1 MKFSEQWLRG
11 WVNPQVSRDEL
22 VARLSMAGLEVDSV
36 TPAAGQFS
44 GIVVGEILATEQ
56 HPDADKLRVCQV
68 SSGQETF
75 QVVCGAPNARP
86 GIKIPF
92 AMIGAEL
99 PGDFKIKKAKLRGV
113 ESFGMLCSAAELQIS
128 EENDGLLELAADA
141 PVGEDIRT
149 YLSLDDASIEIGLT
163 PNRGDCL
170 SIAGLARDVS
180 ALYDTPV
187 TRPVVPVVAAA
198 HDEVRPV
205 EVSAPA
211 ACPRYLGR
219 VIRNVDLSK
228 PTPLWM
234 VERLRRSDVRSI
246 DAAVDI
252 TNYVMLELGQPMH
265 AFDLAEIN
273 GGIRVRMAE
282 EGEKLVLLDGQEVAL
297 RADTL
302 VIADH
307 TRALAIAGVMGGEHS
322 GVNTEKTRDLFL
334 ESAFFEPISVAGK
347 ARSYGLHTD
356 ASHRYERGVD
366 SQLAREAMER
376 ATQLLLDIVGGEA
389 GPVVEAVSE
398 QHLPQVAPV
407 TLRAERI
414 TQMLGME
421 MDPAQVE
428 QLLNALELTTTKSG
442 EGQWTVSVP
451 SHRFDISLEVDLI
464 EELAR
469 LYGYNNLPVRYPQ
482 ARLAP
487 QGKPETRGDLPTLRR
502 LLVARGYQEAITYSF
517 IDPKLFE
524 LFSPGVEPL
533 LLANPISSDMAAMR
547 ASLWPGLVKA
557 LQHNLNR
564 QQDRVRLFESGLR
577 FVGQLGDLQQQP
589 MIAGVITGSRL
600 PEGWANGRDG
610 VDFFDVKADVEALLG
625 YSGALSDFTFSAGK
639 HPALHPGQTA
649 AIERDGKLVGY
660 LGAIHPELA
669 KALGLDR
676 PVFLF
681 ELVLGDVVEGRLPKF
696 SELSKFPETRRDL
709 ALIAGRD
716 VASSA
721 VLELIRDNAGEWL
734 TDLRLFDVYQG
745 KGIDPDRKSLAVGLT
760 WQHPSRTLN
769 DDEVNTTLQNI
780 LTSLEQRL
788 NTTLRK

>member
-68 SSGQETF
+68 SNGQETF

-141 PVGEDIRT
+141 PVGEDIRQ

-187 TRPVVPVVAAA
+187 TRPVVPAVAPA

-297 RADTL
+297 RGDTL

-322 GVNTEKTRDLFL
+322 GVNTDKTRDLFL

-376 ATQLLLDIVGGEA
+376 ATQLILDIVGGEA
-389 GPVVEAVSE
+389 GPIVEAVSE
-398 QHLPQVAPV
+398 QHLPNVAPV

-428 QLLNALELTTTKSG
+428 QLLNNLGLATKADG
-442 EGQWTVSVP
+442 AGQWTVNVP

-487 QGKPETRGDLPTLRR
+487 QARPETRGELPNLRR

-533 LLANPISSDMAAMR
+533 LLANPISNDMAAMR

-577 FVGQLGDLQQQP
+577 FVGQLGNLQQQP
-589 MIAGVITGSRL
+589 MIAGVVTGSRL
-600 PEGWANGRDG
+600 PEGWANGRDTI
-610 VDFFDVKADVEALLG
+610 DFFDVKADVEALLG
-625 YSGALSDFTFSAGK
+625 CSGALSDFTFAAGK

-649 AIERDGKLVGY
+649 VIQRDGKDVGY

-669 KALGLDR
+669 KALDLDR
-676 PVFLF
+676 PVFVF

-716 VASSA
+716 VASQD
-721 VLELIRDNAGEWL
+721 VLEVIRDNAGEWL

>member
-11 WVNPQVSRDEL
+11 WVSPQVSRDEL

-36 TPAAGQFS
+36 TPAAGEFS
-44 GIVVGEILATEQ
+44 GVVVGEVLSTEQ

-68 SSGQETF
+68 SNGAETF
-75 QVVCGAPNARP
+75 QVVCGAPNVRP
-86 GIKIPF
+86 GLKIPF

-113 ESFGMLCSAAELQIS
+113 ESNGMLCSQAELQIG
-128 EENDGLLELAADA
+128 EGNDGLMELPADA
-141 PVGEDIRT
+141 PVGQDIRE
-149 YLSLDDASIEIGLT
+149 YLSLDDASIEVDLT

-170 SIAGLARDVS
+170 SLAGLAREVG
-180 ALYDTPV
+180 ALYAAPV
-187 TRPVVPVVAAA
+187 ARPAVATVAAV
-198 HDEVRPV
+198 HDEVRSV
-205 EVSAPA
+205 EVRAPA

-234 VERLRRSDVRSI
+234 VERLRRADVRSI

-252 TNYVMLELGQPMH
+252 TNYVMLELGQPLH

-282 EGEKLVLLDGQEVAL
+282 EGEKLVLLDGQEVTL
-297 RADTL
+297 RSDTL

-307 TRALAIAGVMGGEHS
+307 SRALAIAGVMGGEHS
-322 GVNTEKTRDLFL
+322 GVSATTRDVFL
-334 ESAFFEPISVAGK
+334 ESAFFDQIAVAGK

-366 SQLAREAMER
+366 WQLAREAMER
-376 ATQLLLDIVGGEA
+376 ATGLLLEITGGEV
-389 GPVVEAVSE
+389 GPIIETVSE
-398 QHLPQVAPV
+398 QHLPKIAPV
-407 TLRAERI
+407 TLRAQRI

-421 MDPAQVE
+421 MDPAEVE
-428 QLLNALELTTTKSG
+428 RLLSALGLNISADG
-442 EGQWTVSVP
+442 AGQWRVEVP

-469 LYGYNNLPVRYPQ
+469 LYGYNRLPVRYPQ

-487 QGKPETRGDLPTLRR
+487 QAKAEARSDLPELRR

-517 IDPKLFE
+517 IDPRQFE
-524 LFSPGVEPL
+524 LFNPGVEPL
-533 LLANPISSDMAAMR
+533 LLANPISNDMAAMR
-547 ASLWPGLVKA
+547 SSLWPGLVKS

-577 FVGQLGDLQQQP
+577 FVGQLEGLKQEP
-589 MIAGVITGSRL
+589 MLAGVVCGSRL
-600 PEGWANGRDG
+600 PEGWAQGRDV
-610 VDFFDVKADVEALLG
+610 VDFFDVKADVEAVLG
-625 YSGALSDFTFSAGK
+625 FAGALDAFTFVPGK

-649 AIERDGKLVGY
+649 RIERDGREVGY
-660 LGAIHPELA
+660 VGAIHPELS
-669 KALGLDR
+669 KTLGLDR
-676 PVFLF
+676 PVFVF
-681 ELVLGDVVEGRLPKF
+681 ELVLGEVALGKMPKF
-696 SELSKFPETRRDL
+696 QELSRFPEVRRDL
-709 ALIAGRD
+709 ALLADRD

-721 VLELIRDNAGEWL
+721 VLDVIRENAGEWL

-745 KGIDPDRKSLAVGLT
+745 KGIDPHRKSLAVGLT

-769 DDEVNTTLQNI
+769 DDEVNTATQNI
-780 LTSLEQRL
+780 LTSLENRL
-788 NTTLRK
+788 NATLRK

>member
-11 WVNPQVSRDEL
+11 WVSPQVSRDEL

-36 TPAAGQFS
+36 TPAAGDFS
-44 GIVVGEILATEQ
+44 GVVVGEVLSTEQ

-68 SSGQETF
+68 SNGAETF
-75 QVVCGAPNARP
+75 QVVCGAPNVRP
-86 GIKIPF
+86 GLKIPF

-113 ESFGMLCSAAELQIS
+113 ESNGMLCSQAELQIG
-128 EENDGLLELAADA
+128 EGNDGLMELPADA
-141 PVGEDIRT
+141 PVGEDIRA
-149 YLSLDDASIEIGLT
+149 YLNLDDASIEVDLT

-170 SIAGLARDVS
+170 SLAGLAREVG
-180 ALYDTPV
+180 ALYAAKV
-187 TRPVVPVVAAA
+187 QRPEVKAVAAA
-198 HDEVRPV
+198 HEEVRPV
-205 EVSAPA
+205 EVLAPA

-234 VERLRRSDVRSI
+234 VERLRRADVRSI

-252 TNYVMLELGQPMH
+252 TNYVMLELGQPLH

-282 EGEKLVLLDGQEVAL
+282 EGEKLVLLDGQEVTL
-297 RADTL
+297 RSDTL

-322 GVNTEKTRDLFL
+322 GVTANTRDVFL
-334 ESAFFEPISVAGK
+334 ESAFFDQIAVAGK

-366 SQLAREAMER
+366 WQLAREAMER
-376 ATQLLLDIVGGEA
+376 ATGLLLEITGGDA
-389 GPVVEAVSE
+389 GPIIETVSE
-398 QHLPQVAPV
+398 QHLPSVAPV

-414 TQMLGME
+414 TQMLGMA
-421 MDPAQVE
+421 MDGSEVE
-428 QLLNALELTTTKSG
+428 RLLTGLGLAVTADG
-442 EGQWTVSVP
+442 AGQWRVEVP

-469 LYGYNNLPVRYPQ
+469 LYGYNRLPVRYPQ

-487 QGKPETRGDLPTLRR
+487 QAKAEAQGDLPALRR

-524 LFSPGVEPL
+524 LFNPGVEPL
-533 LLANPISSDMAAMR
+533 LLANPISADMAAMR
-547 ASLWPGLVKA
+547 SSLWPGLVKA

-577 FVGQLGDLQQQP
+577 FVGQLEGLKQQP
-589 MIAGVITGSRL
+589 MLAGVVCGSRL
-600 PEGWANGRDG
+600 PEGWAQGRDV
-610 VDFFDVKADVEALLG
+610 VDFFDVKADVEAVLG
-625 YSGALSDFTFSAGK
+625 IAGALDTFTFVPGK

-649 AIERDGKLVGY
+649 RIERDGREIGY

-669 KALGLDR
+669 KTLGLDR
-676 PVFLF
+676 PVYVF
-681 ELVLGDVVEGRLPKF
+681 ELVLSEVAQGRLPKF
-696 SELSKFPETRRDL
+696 HELSRFPEVRRDL
-709 ALIAGRD
+709 ALLADRD
-716 VASSA
+716 VAASA
-721 VLELIRDNAGEWL
+721 VLDVIRENAGEWL

-745 KGIDPDRKSLAVGLT
+745 KGIDPHRKSLAVGLT

-769 DDEVNTTLQNI
+769 DDEVNSTTQNI

-788 NTTLRK
+788 NATLRK

>member
-1 MKFSEQWLRG
+1 MKFSEKWLRG

-44 GIVVGEILATEQ
+44 GIVVGEVLSTEQ

-68 SSGQETF
+68 SNGSETF
-75 QVVCGAPNARP
+75 QVVCGAPNVRP
-86 GIKIPF
+86 GLKIPF

-113 ESFGMLCSAAELQIS
+113 ESNGMLCSAAELQIS

-141 PVGEDIRT
+141 PVGQDIRV
-149 YLSLDDASIEIGLT
+149 YLDLDDASIEVDLT

-170 SIAGLARDVS
+170 SLAGLAREVG
-180 ALYDTPV
+180 ALYGAPV
-187 TRPVVPVVAAA
+187 TRPTVPAIAPGI
-198 HDEVRPV
+198 DDVRPV
-205 EVSAPA
+205 DVLAPA

-219 VIRNVDLSK
+219 VIRNVDLSR

-252 TNYVMLELGQPMH
+252 TNYVMIELGQPLH

-307 TRALAIAGVMGGEHS
+307 DRALAIAGVMGGEHS
-322 GVNTEKTRDLFL
+322 GVAATTKDIFL

-376 ATQLLLDIVGGEA
+376 ATGLLLDIVGGEA
-389 GPVVEAVSE
+389 GPIIETVSPE
-398 QHLPQVAPV
+398 HLPNIAPV

-421 MDPAQVE
+421 MDSAEVE
-428 QLLNALELTTTKSG
+428 QLLNGLGLKTSG
-442 EGQWTVSVP
+442 EAGQWQVEVP

-469 LYGYNNLPVRYPQ
+469 LYGYNRLPVRYPQ

-487 QGKPETRGDLPTLRR
+487 QARSEVRGELPALRR

-517 IDPKLFE
+517 IDPKQFE
-524 LFSPGVEPL
+524 LFNPGVEPL

-547 ASLWPGLVKA
+547 VSLWPGLVKA

-564 QQDRVRLFESGLR
+564 QQDRVRLFERGQR
-577 FVGQLGDLQQQP
+577 FVGQLGDLKQQP
-589 MIAGVITGSRL
+589 MLAGVVCGSRL
-600 PEGWANGRDG
+600 PEGWANGRDTI
-610 VDFFDVKADVEALLG
+610 DFFDVKADVEAVLG
-625 YSGALSDFTFSAGK
+625 FSGSLDDFTFVPGK

-649 AIERDGKLVGY
+649 RIERDGVEVGY
-660 LGAIHPELA
+660 LGALHPELV
-669 KALGLDR
+669 KTLGLDR
-676 PVFLF
+676 TVYVF
-681 ELVLGDVVEGRLPKF
+681 ELVLADVVEGRLPKF
-696 SELSKFPETRRDL
+696 HELSRFPEVRRDL

-716 VASSA
+716 VAASA
-721 VLELIRDNAGEWL
+721 VLDVIRENAGEWL

-769 DDEVNTTLQNI
+769 DDEVNATTQNI

>member
-44 GIVVGEILATEQ
+44 GIVVGEVLATEQ

-68 SSGQETF
+68 SNGSETF
-75 QVVCGAPNARP
+75 QVVCGAPNVRP
-86 GIKIPF
+86 GLKIPF

-141 PVGEDIRT
+141 PVGEDIRA
-149 YLSLDDASIEIGLT
+149 YLNLDDASIEVDLT
-163 PNRGDCL
+163 PNRGDCQSL
-170 SIAGLARDVS
+170 AGLAREVG
-180 ALYDTPV
+180 ALYGAPV
-187 TRPVVPVVAAA
+187 SRIEVPAVAVA

-205 EVSAPA
+205 EVLAPH

-219 VIRNVDLSK
+219 VIRNVDLSR

-252 TNYVMLELGQPMH
+252 TNYVMLELGQPLH

-282 EGEKLVLLDGQEVAL
+282 AGEKLVLLDGQEVSL
-297 RADTL
+297 RPDTL

-307 TRALAIAGVMGGEHS
+307 ARALAIAGVMGGEHS
-322 GVNTEKTRDLFL
+322 GVSAGTRDLFL
-334 ESAFFEPISVAGK
+334 ESAFFDPIAIAGK

-356 ASHRYERGVD
+356 ASHRFERGVD
-366 SQLAREAMER
+366 SHLAREAMER
-376 ATQLLLDIVGGEA
+376 ATALVLEIVGGEP
-389 GPVVEAVSE
+389 GPIIESVSQ
-398 QHLPQVAPV
+398 QHLPSVAPI

-414 TQMLGME
+414 DQMLGMQ
-421 MDPAQVE
+421 MPADQVE
-428 QLLNALELTTTKSG
+428 QLLNALGLTTRASG
-442 EGQWTVSVP
+442 AGQWTVEVP

-469 LYGYNNLPVRYPQ
+469 LYGYNRLPVRYPQ

-487 QGKPETRGDLPTLRR
+487 QARGEARSELPTLRR

-517 IDPKLFE
+517 IDPKLFG
-524 LFSPGVEPL
+524 LFTPGVEPL

-557 LQHNLNR
+557 VQHNLNR

-577 FVGQLGDLQQQP
+577 FVGQLGELKQQP
-589 MIAGVITGSRL
+589 MLAGVVTGSRL
-600 PEGWANGRDG
+600 PEGWANGHDA
-610 VDFFDVKADVEALLG
+610 VDFFDVKADVEAVLG
-625 YSGALSDFTFSAGK
+625 HAGALDAFTFVPGK

-649 AIERDGKLVGY
+649 RIERDGQEVGY
-660 LGAIHPELA
+660 LGALHPELA
-669 KALGLDR
+669 KTLGLER
-676 PVFLF
+676 PVFAF
-681 ELVLGDVVEGRLPKF
+681 ELILGEVAEGRLPTF
-696 SELSKFPETRRDL
+696 SELSRFPETRRDL

-716 VASSA
+716 VSASA
-721 VLELIRDNAGEWL
+721 VLDTIRAHAGEWL

-769 DDEVNTTLQNI
+769 DDEVNATLQTI
-780 LTSLEQRL
+780 LTSLEQGL

>member
-11 WVNPQVSRDEL
+11 WVSPQVSRDEL

-36 TPAAGQFS
+36 TPAAGVFS
-44 GIVVGEILATEQ
+44 GVIVGEVLSTEQ

-68 SSGQETF
+68 SNGSETF
-75 QVVCGAPNARP
+75 QVVCGAPNVRP
-86 GIKIPF
+86 GLKIPF

-113 ESFGMLCSAAELQIS
+113 ESNGMLCSQSELQVG
-128 EENDGLLELAADA
+128 EGNDGLMELPADA
-141 PVGEDIRT
+141 PVGEDFRV
-149 YLSLDDASIEIGLT
+149 YLELDDASIEVDLT

-170 SIAGLARDVS
+170 SLAGLAREVG
-180 ALYDTPV
+180 ALYAIPVAVPAVAAVPV
-187 TRPVVPVVAAA
+187 T
-198 HDEVRPV
+198 HNEVRPV
-205 EVSAPA
+205 DVLATS

-219 VIRNVDLSK
+219 VIRNVDLSR

-234 VERLRRSDVRSI
+234 VERLRRSDIRSI
-246 DAAVDI
+246 DAVVDI
-252 TNYVMLELGQPMH
+252 TNYVMIELGQPLH

-282 EGEKLVLLDGQEVAL
+282 EGEKLVLLDGQEVSL

-307 TRALAIAGVMGGEHS
+307 QRALAIAGVMGGEHS
-322 GVNTEKTRDLFL
+322 GVSSTTRDVFL
-334 ESAFFEPISVAGK
+334 ESAFFDQIAVAGK

-366 SQLAREAMER
+366 WQLARKAMER
-376 ATQLLLDIVGGEA
+376 ATGLLLEITGGEA
-389 GPVVEAVSE
+389 GPVIEAVSE
-398 QHLPQVAPV
+398 KDLPSIAPV

-414 TQMLGME
+414 EQMLGLK
-421 MDPAQVE
+421 MDPVE
-428 QLLNALELTTTKSG
+428 IEGLLTGLGLTVSAAAA
-442 EGQWTVSVP
+442 GQWRVEVP

-469 LYGYNNLPVRYPQ
+469 LYGYNRLPVRYPQ

-487 QGKPETRGDLPTLRR
+487 QAKAEARSDLPELRR

-517 IDPKLFE
+517 IDPKQFE
-524 LFSPGVEPL
+524 LFSPGAEPL
-533 LLANPISSDMAAMR
+533 LLANPISNDMAAMR
-547 ASLWPGLVKA
+547 ASLWPGLVKS

-577 FVGQLGDLQQQP
+577 FVGQLDGLKQEP
-589 MIAGVITGSRL
+589 MLAGVVCGSRL
-600 PEGWANGRDG
+600 PEGWAQGRD
-610 VDFFDVKADVEALLG
+610 VIDFFDVKADVEAVLG
-625 YSGALSDFTFSAGK
+625 FAGALDAFKFVSGK

-649 AIERDGKLVGY
+649 RIERDGREVGY
-660 LGAIHPELA
+660 VGAIHPELS
-669 KALGLDR
+669 KTLGLDR
-676 PVFLF
+676 PVFVF
-681 ELVLGDVVEGRLPKF
+681 ELILAEVALGKMPKF
-696 SELSKFPETRRDL
+696 QELSRFPEVRRDL
-709 ALIAGRD
+709 ALLADEG
-716 VASSA
+716 VAATA
-721 VLELIRDNAGEWL
+721 VLDVIRENAGEWL

-745 KGIDPDRKSLAVGLT
+745 KGIDPHRKSLAVGLT

-769 DDEVNTTLQNI
+769 DDEVNAATHKI
-780 LTSLEQRL
+780 LTSLEERL
-788 NTTLRK
+788 NATLRK

>member
-11 WVNPQVSRDEL
+11 WVSPQVSRDEL

-36 TPAAGQFS
+36 TLAAGEFS
-44 GIVVGEILATEQ
+44 GVVVGEVLSTEQ

-68 SSGQETF
+68 SNGAETF
-75 QVVCGAPNARP
+75 QVVCGAPNVRP
-86 GIKIPF
+86 GLKIPF

-113 ESFGMLCSAAELQIS
+113 ESNGMLCSQAELQIG
-128 EENDGLLELAADA
+128 EGNDGLMELPADA
-141 PVGEDIRT
+141 PVGQDIRE
-149 YLSLDDASIEIGLT
+149 YLGLDDASIEVDLT

-170 SIAGLARDVS
+170 SLAGLAREVG
-180 ALYDTPV
+180 ALYAAAV
-187 TRPVVPVVAAA
+187 TRPVVATVPAV
-198 HDEVRPV
+198 HDEVRSV
-205 EVSAPA
+205 EVLAPA

-234 VERLRRSDVRSI
+234 VERLRRADVRSI

-252 TNYVMLELGQPMH
+252 TNYVMLELGQPLH

-282 EGEKLVLLDGQEVAL
+282 EGEKLVLLDGQEVTL
-297 RADTL
+297 RSDTL

-307 TRALAIAGVMGGEHS
+307 SRALAIAGVMGGEHS
-322 GVNTEKTRDLFL
+322 GVSTTTRDVFL
-334 ESAFFEPISVAGK
+334 ESAFFDQIAVAGK

-366 SQLAREAMER
+366 WQLAREAMER
-376 ATQLLLDIVGGEA
+376 ATGLLLEITGGEA
-389 GPVVEAVSE
+389 GPIIETVSE
-398 QHLPQVAPV
+398 QHLPKIAPI
-407 TLRAERI
+407 TLRAQRI

-421 MDPAQVE
+421 MDAVE
-428 QLLNALELTTTKSG
+428 VERLLSALGLGISADG
-442 EGQWTVSVP
+442 AGQWRVEVP

-469 LYGYNNLPVRYPQ
+469 LYGYNRLPVRYPQ

-487 QGKPETRGDLPTLRR
+487 QAKAEARSDLPELRR

-517 IDPKLFE
+517 IDPRQFE
-524 LFSPGVEPL
+524 LFNPGVEPL
-533 LLANPISSDMAAMR
+533 LLANPISNDMAAMR
-547 ASLWPGLVKA
+547 SSLWPGLVKS

-577 FVGQLGDLQQQP
+577 FVGQLDGLKQES
-589 MIAGVITGSRL
+589 MLAGVVCGSRL
-600 PEGWANGRDG
+600 PEGWAQGRDV
-610 VDFFDVKADVEALLG
+610 VDFFDVKADVEAVLG
-625 YSGALSDFTFSAGK
+625 FAGALDAFTFVPGK

-649 AIERDGKLVGY
+649 RIERDGREVGY
-660 LGAIHPELA
+660 VGAIHPELS
-669 KALGLDR
+669 KTLGLDR
-676 PVFLF
+676 PVFVF
-681 ELVLGDVVEGRLPKF
+681 ELVLAEVALGKMPKF
-696 SELSKFPETRRDL
+696 QELSRFPEVRRDL
-709 ALIAGRD
+709 ALLADLD

-721 VLELIRDNAGEWL
+721 VLEVIRENAGEWL

-745 KGIDPDRKSLAVGLT
+745 KGIDPHRKSLAVGLT

-769 DDEVNTTLQNI
+769 DDEVNTTTQNI

-788 NTTLRK
+788 NATLRK

>member
-11 WVNPQVSRDEL
+11 WVSPQVSRDEL

-36 TPAAGQFS
+36 TPAAGDFS
-44 GIVVGEILATEQ
+44 GVVVGEVLSTEQ

-68 SSGQETF
+68 SNGAETF
-75 QVVCGAPNARP
+75 QVVCGAPNVRP
-86 GIKIPF
+86 GLKVPF
-92 AMIGAEL
+92 AMIGAQL
-99 PGDFKIKKAKLRGV
+99 PGDFKIKKAKLRGL
-113 ESFGMLCSAAELQIS
+113 ESNGMLCSQAELQIG
-128 EENDGLLELAADA
+128 EGNDGLMELPADA
-141 PVGEDIRT
+141 PVGEDIRA
-149 YLSLDDASIEIGLT
+149 YLSLDDASIEVDLT

-170 SIAGLARDVS
+170 SLAGIAREVG
-180 ALYDTPV
+180 ALYAAKV
-187 TRPVVPVVAAA
+187 QRPEVKAVPAV

-205 EVSAPA
+205 DVLAPA

-234 VERLRRSDVRSI
+234 VERLRRAEVRSI

-252 TNYVMLELGQPMH
+252 TNYVMLELGQPLH

-297 RADTL
+297 RSDTL

-307 TRALAIAGVMGGEHS
+307 IRALAIAGVMGGEHS
-322 GVNTEKTRDLFL
+322 GVTTKTRDVFL
-334 ESAFFEPISVAGK
+334 ESAFFDQIAVAGK

-366 SQLAREAMER
+366 WQLAREAMER
-376 ATQLLLDIVGGEA
+376 ATALLLEITGGEA
-389 GPVVEAVSE
+389 GPIIETVSE
-398 QHLPQVAPV
+398 QHLPLVAPV

-414 TQMLGME
+414 SQMLGME
-421 MDPAQVE
+421 LEGSEVE
-428 QLLNALELTTTKSG
+428 RLLTALGLTVAADG
-442 EGQWTVSVP
+442 AGQWRVEVP

-469 LYGYNNLPVRYPQ
+469 LYGYNRLPVRYPQ

-487 QGKPETRGDLPTLRR
+487 QAKAEARGDLPALRR

-533 LLANPISSDMAAMR
+533 LLANPISADMAAMR
-547 ASLWPGLVKA
+547 SSLWPGLVKA

-564 QQDRVRLFESGLR
+564 QQDRVRMFESGLR
-577 FVGQLGDLQQQP
+577 FVGQLEGLKQQQ
-589 MIAGVITGSRL
+589 MLAGIVCGTRL
-600 PEGWANGRDG
+600 PEGWAQGRDS
-610 VDFFDVKADVEALLG
+610 VDFFDVKADVEAVLG
-625 YSGALSDFTFSAGK
+625 FAGALDAFTFVPGK

-649 AIERDGKLVGY
+649 RIEREGREVGY

-669 KALGLDR
+669 KQLGLDR
-676 PVFLF
+676 AIFVF
-681 ELVLGDVVEGRLPKF
+681 ELVLSEVAHGRLPKF
-696 SELSKFPETRRDL
+696 HELSRFPEVRRDL
-709 ALIAGRD
+709 ALLADRD
-716 VASSA
+716 VAASA
-721 VLELIRDNAGEWL
+721 VLEVIRENAGEWL

-745 KGIDPDRKSLAVGLT
+745 KGIDPHRKSLAVGLT

-769 DDEVNTTLQNI
+769 DDEVNSATQNI

-788 NTTLRK
+788 NATLRK

>member
-68 SSGQETF
+68 SNGQETF

-128 EENDGLLELAADA
+128 EENDGLLELASDA
-141 PVGEDIRT
+141 PVGEDIRQ

-180 ALYDTPV
+180 ALYDVPV
-187 TRPVVPVVAAA
+187 TRPLVPAVAAA

-205 EVSAPA
+205 EVQAPA

-322 GVNTEKTRDLFL
+322 GVDTAKTRDLFL

-376 ATQLLLDIVGGEA
+376 ATALLLEVVGGEA
-389 GPVVEAVSE
+389 GPIVEAVSE
-398 QHLPQVAPV
+398 QHLPSIAPV
-407 TLRAERI
+407 TLRAERVA
-414 TQMLGME
+414 QMLGME

-428 QLLNALELTTTKSG
+428 QLLNNLGLATQADG
-442 EGQWTVSVP
+442 AGQWTVNVP

-487 QGKPETRGDLPTLRR
+487 QARPETRGELPNLRR

-557 LQHNLNR
+557 VQHNLNR

-577 FVGQLGDLQQQP
+577 FVGQLGNLAQEP
-589 MIAGVITGSRL
+589 MIAGVVTGSRL
-600 PEGWANGRDG
+600 PEGWANGRDTI
-610 VDFFDVKADVEALLG
+610 DFFDVKADVEALLG
-625 YSGALSDFTFSAGK
+625 HSGALDDFTFVAGK

-649 AIERDGKLVGY
+649 EIQREGKVVGY
-660 LGAIHPELA
+660 LGALHPELA
-669 KALGLDR
+669 KALDLDR
-676 PVFLF
+676 QVFVF
-681 ELVLGDVVEGRLPKF
+681 ELVLADVVEGRLPKF

-716 VASSA
+716 VASQD
-721 VLELIRDNAGEWL
+721 VLDVIRDNAGEWL

-769 DDEVNTTLQNI
+769 DDEVNTTLHTI

>member
-1 MKFSEQWLRG
+1 MKFSEKWLRG

-44 GIVVGEILATEQ
+44 GIVVGEVLSTEQ

-68 SSGQETF
+68 SNGSETF
-75 QVVCGAPNARP
+75 QVVCGAPNVRP
-86 GIKIPF
+86 GLKIPF

-113 ESFGMLCSAAELQIS
+113 ESNGMLCSASELQVS
-128 EENDGLLELAADA
+128 DDNDGLLELAADA
-141 PVGEDIRT
+141 PVGQDIRE
-149 YLSLDDASIEIGLT
+149 YLDLDDASIEVDLT

-170 SIAGLARDVS
+170 SLAGLAREVG
-180 ALYDTPV
+180 ALYAAPV
-187 TRPVVPVVAAA
+187 TRPVVPAVAPA

-205 EVSAPA
+205 EVLAPA

-219 VIRNVDLSK
+219 VIRNVDLSR

-234 VERLRRSDVRSI
+234 VERLRRADVRSI

-252 TNYVMLELGQPMH
+252 TNYVMLELGQPLH

-282 EGEKLVLLDGQEVAL
+282 EGEKLVLLDGQEVTL

-307 TRALAIAGVMGGEHS
+307 SRALAIAGVMGGEHS
-322 GVNTEKTRDLFL
+322 GVSASTKDIFL

-376 ATQLLLDIVGGEA
+376 ATGLILEIVGGEA
-389 GPVVEAVSE
+389 GPVIETLSE
-398 QHLPQVAPV
+398 QHLPQVAPI

-414 TQMLGME
+414 SQMLGME
-421 MDPAQVE
+421 MASAEVE
-428 QLLNALELTTTKSG
+428 QLLNALGLKTSGG
-442 EGQWTVSVP
+442 EGQWQVEVP

-464 EELAR
+464 EELGR
-469 LYGYNNLPVRYPQ
+469 LYGYNRLPVRYPQ

-487 QGKPETRGDLPTLRR
+487 QARAEARGELPALRR

-524 LFSPGVEPL
+524 LFTPGVEPL

-564 QQDRVRLFESGLR
+564 QQDRVRMFESGLR
-577 FVGQLGDLQQQP
+577 FVGQLEGLQQQP
-589 MIAGVITGSRL
+589 MLAGVVCGSRL

-610 VDFFDVKADVEALLG
+610 IDFFDVKADVEALLNT
-625 YSGALSDFTFSAGK
+625 SGALGEFTFAAGK

-649 AIERDGKLVGY
+649 RIERDGREVGY
-660 LGAIHPELA
+660 LGALHPELA
-669 KALGLDR
+669 KTLGLDR
-676 PVFLF
+676 SVFLF
-681 ELVLGDVVEGRLPKF
+681 ELVLGEVVEGRLPKF
-696 SELSKFPETRRDL
+696 HELSKFPEVRRDL
-709 ALIAGRD
+709 ALVAGRD

-721 VLELIRDNAGEWL
+721 VLEVIRDNAGEWL

-769 DDEVNTTLQNI
+769 DDEVNATTQNI

>member
-44 GIVVGEILATEQ
+44 GIVVGEILTTEQ

-68 SSGQETF
+68 SNGQETF

-141 PVGEDIRT
+141 PVGEDIRA
-149 YLSLDDASIEIGLT
+149 YLNLDDASIEIGLT

-187 TRPVVPVVAAA
+187 TRPVVPAVPAA

-376 ATQLLLDIVGGEA
+376 ATALVLEIVGGEA
-389 GPVVEAVSE
+389 GPIVEAVSE
-398 QHLPQVAPV
+398 QHLPKVAPV

-414 TQMLGME
+414 NQMLGMD
-421 MDPAQVE
+421 MDAAQVE
-428 QLLNALELTTTKSG
+428 QLLNALELKTSASG
-442 EGQWTVSVP
+442 AGQWTVEVP

-487 QGKPETRGDLPTLRR
+487 QARPESRGELPTLRR

-524 LFSPGVEPL
+524 LFTPGVEPL

-577 FVGQLGDLQQQP
+577 FVGQLGDLKQQP
-589 MIAGVITGSRL
+589 MIAGVATGSRL
-600 PEGWANGRDG
+600 PEGWANGRDSI
-610 VDFFDVKADVEALLG
+610 DFFDVKADVEALLG
-625 YSGALSDFTFSAGK
+625 YSGALGDFTFVAGK

-649 AIERDGKLVGY
+649 RIERDGKEVGY

-669 KALGLDR
+669 KTLGLER
-676 PVFLF
+676 PVFVF

-696 SELSKFPETRRDL
+696 SELSKFPEVRRDL

-716 VASSA
+716 VASSS
-721 VLELIRDNAGEWL
+721 VLEVIRDNAGEWL

>member
-11 WVNPQVSRDEL
+11 WVNPQVSRDDL

-68 SSGQETF
+68 SNGQETF

-86 GIKIPF
+86 GIKVPF

-99 PGDFKIKKAKLRGV
+99 SGDFKIKKAKLRGV
-113 ESFGMLCSAAELQIS
+113 ESFGMLCSAAELEIS

-141 PVGEDIRT
+141 PVGENIRT

-187 TRPVVPVVAAA
+187 TRPVVPAVAAA

-389 GPVVEAVSE
+389 GPIVEAVSE

-428 QLLNALELTTTKSG
+428 QLLNALELTTTSNGAG
-442 EGQWTVSVP
+442 EWTVTVP

-649 AIERDGKLVGY
+649 AIERDGKRVGY

-669 KALGLDR
+669 KALDLDR

-709 ALIAGRD
+709 ALIADRD

>member
-11 WVNPQVSRDEL
+11 WVSPQVSRDEL

-36 TPAAGQFS
+36 TPAAGDFS
-44 GIVVGEILATEQ
+44 GVVVGEVLSTEQ

-68 SSGQETF
+68 SNGAETF
-75 QVVCGAPNARP
+75 QVVCGAPNVRP
-86 GIKIPF
+86 GLKVPF

-113 ESFGMLCSAAELQIS
+113 ESNGMLCSQAELQIG
-128 EENDGLLELAADA
+128 EGNDGLMELPVDA
-141 PVGEDIRT
+141 PVGDDIRA
-149 YLSLDDASIEIGLT
+149 YLNLDDASIEVDLT

-170 SIAGLARDVS
+170 SLAGLAREVG
-180 ALYDTPV
+180 ALYAAKV
-187 TRPVVPVVAAA
+187 QRPEVKAVVAT
-198 HDEVRPV
+198 HEEVRPV
-205 EVSAPA
+205 EVLAPA

-234 VERLRRSDVRSI
+234 VERLRRADVRSI

-252 TNYVMLELGQPMH
+252 TNYVMLELGQPLH

-282 EGEKLVLLDGQEVAL
+282 EGEKLVLLDGQEVTL
-297 RADTL
+297 RSDTL

-307 TRALAIAGVMGGEHS
+307 ARALAIAGVMGGEHS
-322 GVNTEKTRDLFL
+322 GVTANTRDVFL
-334 ESAFFEPISVAGK
+334 ESAFFDQIAVAGK

-366 SQLAREAMER
+366 WQLAREAMER
-376 ATQLLLDIVGGEA
+376 ATGLLLEITGGDA
-389 GPVVEAVSE
+389 GPIIETVSE
-398 QHLPQVAPV
+398 QHLPSVAPV

-414 TQMLGME
+414 TQMLGMAME
-421 MDPAQVE
+421 GSEVE
-428 QLLNALELTTTKSG
+428 RLLSG
-442 EGQWTVSVP
+442 LGLAVTADGAGQWRVEVP

-469 LYGYNNLPVRYPQ
+469 LYGYNRLPVRYPQ

-487 QGKPETRGDLPTLRR
+487 QAKAEAQGDLPALRR

-524 LFSPGVEPL
+524 LFNPGVEPL
-533 LLANPISSDMAAMR
+533 LLANPISADMAAMR
-547 ASLWPGLVKA
+547 SSLWPGLVKA

-577 FVGQLGDLQQQP
+577 FVGQLEGLKQQP
-589 MIAGVITGSRL
+589 MLAGVVCGSRL
-600 PEGWANGRDG
+600 PEGWAQGRDV
-610 VDFFDVKADVEALLG
+610 VDFFDVKADVEAVLG
-625 YSGALSDFTFSAGK
+625 IAGALDAFTFVPGK

-649 AIERDGKLVGY
+649 RIERDDREIGY

-669 KALGLDR
+669 KTLGLDR
-676 PVFLF
+676 QVYVF
-681 ELVLGDVVEGRLPKF
+681 ELVLSEVAQGRLPKF
-696 SELSKFPETRRDL
+696 HELSRFPEVRRDL
-709 ALIAGRD
+709 ALLADRD
-716 VASSA
+716 VAASA
-721 VLELIRDNAGEWL
+721 VLDVIRENAGEWL

-745 KGIDPDRKSLAVGLT
+745 KGIDPHRKSLAVGLT

-769 DDEVNTTLQNI
+769 DDEVNSTTQNI

-788 NTTLRK
+788 NATLRK

>member
-68 SSGQETF
+68 SNGQETF

-141 PVGEDIRT
+141 PVGEDIRQ

-187 TRPVVPVVAAA
+187 TRPVVPAVPAA

-366 SQLAREAMER
+366 SQLAREAIER

-428 QLLNALELTTTKSG
+428 QLLNALELTTTKNG
-442 EGQWTVSVP
+442 EGQWTVNVP

-577 FVGQLGDLQQQP
+577 FVGQLGDLKQQP
-589 MIAGVITGSRL
+589 MIAGVVTGSRL

-669 KALGLDR
+669 KALDLDR

-716 VASSA
+716 VASSS
-721 VLELIRDNAGEWL
+721 VLEVIRDNAGEWL

-769 DDEVNTTLQNI
+769 DDEVNAALQNI

>member
-11 WVNPQVSRDEL
+11 WVSPQVSRDEL

-36 TPAAGQFS
+36 TLAAGVFT
-44 GIVVGEILATEQ
+44 GVVVGEVLSTEQ

-68 SSGQETF
+68 SNGSETL
-75 QVVCGAPNARP
+75 QVVCGAPNVRP
-86 GIKIPF
+86 GLKIPF

-113 ESFGMLCSAAELQIS
+113 ESNGMLCSAAELQLG
-128 EENDGLLELAADA
+128 EGNDGLMELAADA
-141 PVGEDIRT
+141 PVGQDIRV
-149 YLSLDDASIEIGLT
+149 YLELDDASIEVDLT

-170 SIAGLARDVS
+170 SVAGLAREVG
-180 ALYDTPV
+180 ALYAAEV
-187 TRPVVPVVAAA
+187 ARPHVAPVAAV

-205 EVSAPA
+205 ELLAPA

-219 VIRNVDLSK
+219 VIRNVDLSR

-252 TNYVMLELGQPMH
+252 TNYVMLELGQPLH

-282 EGEKLVLLDGQEVAL
+282 EGEKLVLLDGQEVSL

-307 TRALAIAGVMGGEHS
+307 QRALAIAGVMGGEHS
-322 GVNTEKTRDLFL
+322 GVTTKTRDIFL
-334 ESAFFEPISVAGK
+334 ESAFFDTISVAGK

-366 SQLAREAMER
+366 WQLAREAMER
-376 ATQLLLDIVGGEA
+376 ATGLLLEITGGEA
-389 GPVVEAVSE
+389 GPVIEVVSE
-398 QHLPQVAPV
+398 QHLPSIASV
-407 TLRAERI
+407 TLRASRVE
-414 TQMLGME
+414 QMLGLVIE
-421 MDPAQVE
+421 NAE
-428 QLLNALELTTTKSG
+428 IERLLTALGLKLSSEAA
-442 EGQWTVSVP
+442 GQWRVEVP

-469 LYGYNNLPVRYPQ
+469 LYGYNHLPVRYPQ

-487 QGKPETRGDLPTLRR
+487 QAKAEARGDLPELRR

-524 LFSPGVEPL
+524 LFNPGVQPL
-533 LLANPISSDMAAMR
+533 LLANPISNDMAAMR
-547 ASLWPGLVKA
+547 SSLWPGLVKA

-564 QQDRVRLFESGLR
+564 QQDRVRMFESGLR
-577 FVGQLGDLQQQP
+577 FVGQLEGLKQEP
-589 MIAGVITGSRL
+589 MLAGVVCGSRL
-600 PEGWANGRDG
+600 PEGWAQGRDA
-610 VDFFDVKADVEALLG
+610 VDFFDVKADVEAVLG
-625 YSGALSDFTFSAGK
+625 FAGALGEFTFSAGQ

-649 AIERDGKLVGY
+649 RIERDGREVGF

-676 PVFLF
+676 PVFVF
-681 ELVLGDVVEGRLPKF
+681 ELVLAEVATGRLPKF
-696 SELSKFPETRRDL
+696 HELSRFPEVRRDL
-709 ALIAGRD
+709 ALLADRD
-716 VASSA
+716 VNASA
-721 VLELIRDNAGEWL
+721 VLDVIRENAGEWL

-745 KGIDPDRKSLAVGLT
+745 KGIDPHRKSLAVGLT
-760 WQHPSRTLN
+760 WQHPSRTLT
-769 DDEVNTTLQNI
+769 DDEVNATTLAI
-780 LTSLEQRL
+780 LNSLEERL
-788 NTTLRK
+788 NATLRK

>member
-1 MKFSEQWLRG
+1 MKFSEKWLRG

-44 GIVVGEILATEQ
+44 GIVVGEVLSTEQ

-68 SSGQETF
+68 SNGSETF
-75 QVVCGAPNARP
+75 QVVCGAPNVRP
-86 GIKIPF
+86 GLKIPF

-99 PGDFKIKKAKLRGV
+99 PGDFNIKKAKLRGV
-113 ESFGMLCSAAELQIS
+113 ESNGMLCSAAELQIS

-141 PVGEDIRT
+141 PVGQDIRV
-149 YLSLDDASIEIGLT
+149 YLDLDDASIEVDLT

-170 SIAGLARDVS
+170 SLAGLAREVG
-180 ALYDTPV
+180 ALYGAPV
-187 TRPVVPVVAAA
+187 TRPTVPAIAPGI
-198 HDEVRPV
+198 DDVRPV
-205 EVSAPA
+205 DVLAPA

-219 VIRNVDLSK
+219 VIRNVDLSR

-252 TNYVMLELGQPMH
+252 TNYVMIELGQPLH

-307 TRALAIAGVMGGEHS
+307 DRALAIAGVMGGEHS
-322 GVNTEKTRDLFL
+322 GVAAATKDIFL

-376 ATQLLLDIVGGEA
+376 ATGLLLDIVGGEA
-389 GPVVEAVSE
+389 GPIIETVSPE
-398 QHLPQVAPV
+398 HLPNIAPV

-421 MDPAQVE
+421 MDSAEVE
-428 QLLNALELTTTKSG
+428 QLLNGLGLKTSG
-442 EGQWTVSVP
+442 EAGQWQVEVP

-469 LYGYNNLPVRYPQ
+469 LYGYNRLPVRYPQ

-487 QGKPETRGDLPTLRR
+487 QARSEVRGELPALRR

-517 IDPKLFE
+517 IDPKQFE
-524 LFSPGVEPL
+524 LFNPGVEPL

-547 ASLWPGLVKA
+547 VSLWPGLVKA

-564 QQDRVRLFESGLR
+564 QQDRVRLFESGQR
-577 FVGQLGDLQQQP
+577 FVGQLGDLKQQP
-589 MIAGVITGSRL
+589 MLAGVVCGSRL
-600 PEGWANGRDG
+600 PEGWANGRDTI
-610 VDFFDVKADVEALLG
+610 DFFDVKADVEAVLG
-625 YSGALSDFTFSAGK
+625 FSGSLDDFTFVPGK

-649 AIERDGKLVGY
+649 RIERDGVEVGY
-660 LGAIHPELA
+660 LGALHPELV
-669 KALGLDR
+669 KTLGLDR
-676 PVFLF
+676 TVYVF
-681 ELVLGDVVEGRLPKF
+681 ELVLADVVEGRLPKF
-696 SELSKFPETRRDL
+696 HELSRFPEVRRDL

-716 VASSA
+716 VAASA
-721 VLELIRDNAGEWL
+721 VLDVIRENAGEWL

-769 DDEVNTTLQNI
+769 DDEVNATTQNI

>member
-68 SSGQETF
+68 SNGQETF

-141 PVGEDIRT
+141 PVGEDIRQ

-187 TRPVVPVVAAA
+187 TRPVVPAVPAA

-428 QLLNALELTTTKSG
+428 QLLNALELTTTKNG
-442 EGQWTVSVP
+442 EGQWTVNVP

-577 FVGQLGDLQQQP
+577 FVGQLGDLKQQP
-589 MIAGVITGSRL
+589 MIAGVVTGSRL

-669 KALGLDR
+669 KALDLDR

-716 VASSA
+716 VASSS
-721 VLELIRDNAGEWL
+721 VLEVIRDNAGEWL

-769 DDEVNTTLQNI
+769 DDEVNAALQNI

>member
-11 WVNPQVSRDEL
+11 WVSPQVSRDEL

-36 TPAAGQFS
+36 TPAAGEFS
-44 GIVVGEILATEQ
+44 GVVVGEVLSTEQ

-68 SSGQETF
+68 SNGTETF
-75 QVVCGAPNARP
+75 QVVCGAPNVRP
-86 GIKIPF
+86 GLKIPF

-113 ESFGMLCSAAELQIS
+113 ESNGMLCSQAELQVG
-128 EENDGLLELAADA
+128 EGNDGLMELPADA
-141 PVGEDIRT
+141 PVGQDIRE
-149 YLSLDDASIEIGLT
+149 YLGLDDASIEVDLT

-170 SIAGLARDVS
+170 SLAGLAREVG
-180 ALYDTPV
+180 ALYAA
-187 TRPVVPVVAAA
+187 PVVRPAVASVAAV
-198 HDEVRPV
+198 HDEVRSI
-205 EVSAPA
+205 EVLAPA

-234 VERLRRSDVRSI
+234 VERLRRADVRSI

-252 TNYVMLELGQPMH
+252 TNYVMLELGQPLH

-282 EGEKLVLLDGQEVAL
+282 EGEKLVLLDGQEVTL
-297 RADTL
+297 RSDTL

-307 TRALAIAGVMGGEHS
+307 ARALAIAGVMGGEHS
-322 GVNTEKTRDLFL
+322 GVSTTTRDVFL
-334 ESAFFEPISVAGK
+334 ESAFFDQIAVAGK

-366 SQLAREAMER
+366 WQLAREAMER
-376 ATQLLLDIVGGEA
+376 ATGLLLEITGGEA
-389 GPVVEAVSE
+389 GPIIETVSD
-398 QHLPQVAPV
+398 QHLPKIAPV
-407 TLRAERI
+407 TLRAQRI

-421 MDPAQVE
+421 MDPAEVE
-428 QLLNALELTTTKSG
+428 RLLSALGLNISADG
-442 EGQWTVSVP
+442 AGQWRVDVP

-469 LYGYNNLPVRYPQ
+469 LYGYNRLPVRYPQ

-487 QGKPETRGDLPTLRR
+487 QAKAEARSDLPELRR

-517 IDPKLFE
+517 IDPRQFE
-524 LFSPGVEPL
+524 LFNPGVEPL
-533 LLANPISSDMAAMR
+533 LLANPISNDMAAMR
-547 ASLWPGLVKA
+547 SSLWPGLVKS

-577 FVGQLGDLQQQP
+577 FVGQLDGLKQEP
-589 MIAGVITGSRL
+589 MLAGVVCGSRL
-600 PEGWANGRDG
+600 PEGWAQGRDV
-610 VDFFDVKADVEALLG
+610 VDFFDVKADVEAVLG
-625 YSGALSDFTFSAGK
+625 FAGALDAFTFVPGK

-649 AIERDGKLVGY
+649 RIERDGREVGY
-660 LGAIHPELA
+660 IGAIHPELS
-669 KALGLDR
+669 KTLGLDR
-676 PVFLF
+676 PVFVF
-681 ELVLGDVVEGRLPKF
+681 ELVLAEVALGKMPKF
-696 SELSKFPETRRDL
+696 QELSRFPEVRRDL
-709 ALIAGRD
+709 ALLADLD

-721 VLELIRDNAGEWL
+721 VLDVIRENAGEWL

-745 KGIDPDRKSLAVGLT
+745 KGIDPHRKSLAVGLT

-769 DDEVNTTLQNI
+769 DDEVNTATQNI
-780 LTSLEQRL
+780 LTSLETRL
-788 NTTLRK
+788 NATLRK

>member
-1 MKFSEQWLRG
+1 MKFSEKWLRG
-11 WVNPQVSRDEL
+11 WVNPQVSRDDL

-44 GIVVGEILATEQ
+44 GIIVGEVLSTEQ

-68 SSGQETF
+68 SSGSETF
-75 QVVCGAPNARP
+75 QVVCGAPNVRP
-86 GIKIPF
+86 GLKIPF

-113 ESFGMLCSAAELQIS
+113 ESNGMLCSAAELQIS

-141 PVGEDIRT
+141 PVGEDIRV
-149 YLSLDDASIEIGLT
+149 YLDLDDASIEIGLT

-170 SIAGLARDVS
+170 SVAGLARDVG
-180 ALYDTPV
+180 ALYDVAV
-187 TRPVVPVVAAA
+187 TRLQVPAVAAA

-205 EVSAPA
+205 EVLAPA

-282 EGEKLVLLDGQEVAL
+282 EGEKLVLLDGQEVTL
-297 RADTL
+297 RPDTL

-307 TRALAIAGVMGGEHS
+307 SRALAIAGVMGGEHS
-322 GVNTEKTRDLFL
+322 GVAAGTRDIFL

-366 SQLAREAMER
+366 SQLAREAIER
-376 ATQLLLDIVGGEA
+376 ATALLLEIVGGEA
-389 GPVVEAVSE
+389 GPVIDVTSEA
-398 QHLPQVAPV
+398 HLPKVAPI
-407 TLRAERI
+407 TLRAERLS
-414 TQMLGME
+414 QMLGME
-421 MDPAQVE
+421 MASADVE
-428 QLLNALELTTTKSG
+428 QLLNGLGLKTTAG
-442 EGQWTVSVP
+442 EGQWQVEVP

-469 LYGYNNLPVRYPQ
+469 LYGYNRLPVRYPQ

-487 QGKPETRGDLPTLRR
+487 QAKAEARGDLPALRR

-547 ASLWPGLVKA
+547 ASLWPGLVKS

-577 FVGQLGDLQQQP
+577 FVGQLGDLEQQP
-589 MIAGVITGSRL
+589 MLAGVVCGSRL
-600 PEGWANGRDG
+600 PEGWANGRDSI
-610 VDFFDVKADVEALLG
+610 DFFDVKADVEALLG
-625 YSGALSDFTFSAGK
+625 FSGSLAEFSFVPGK

-649 AIERDGKLVGY
+649 RIERDGREVGY

-669 KALGLDR
+669 KTLGLDR
-676 PVFLF
+676 PVYVF
-681 ELVLGDVVEGRLPKF
+681 ELVLGEVAEGRLPKF
-696 SELSKFPETRRDL
+696 SELSKFPEVRRDL
-709 ALIAGRD
+709 ALVAGRD
-716 VASSA
+716 VASSS
-721 VLELIRDNAGEWL
+721 VLEVIRDNAGEWL

-769 DDEVNTTLQNI
+769 DEEVNTATQNI

>member
-68 SSGQETF
+68 SNGQETF

-128 EENDGLLELAADA
+128 EENDGLLELASDA
-141 PVGEDIRT
+141 PVGEDIRQ

-180 ALYDTPV
+180 ALYDVPV
-187 TRPVVPVVAAA
+187 TRPLVPAVAAA

-205 EVSAPA
+205 EVQAPA

-322 GVNTEKTRDLFL
+322 GVDTAKTRDLFL

-376 ATQLLLDIVGGEA
+376 ATVLLLEVVGGEA
-389 GPVVEAVSE
+389 GPIVEAVSE
-398 QHLPQVAPV
+398 QHLPSIAPV

-414 TQMLGME
+414 AQMLGME

-428 QLLNALELTTTKSG
+428 QLLNNLGLATQADG
-442 EGQWTVSVP
+442 AGQWTVNVP

-487 QGKPETRGDLPTLRR
+487 QARPETRGELPNLRR

-557 LQHNLNR
+557 VQHNLNR

-577 FVGQLGDLQQQP
+577 FVGQLGNLAQEP
-589 MIAGVITGSRL
+589 MIAGVVTGSRL
-600 PEGWANGRDG
+600 PEGWANGRDTI
-610 VDFFDVKADVEALLG
+610 DFFDVKADVEALLG
-625 YSGALSDFTFSAGK
+625 HSGALDDFTFVAGK

-649 AIERDGKLVGY
+649 EIQREGKVVGY
-660 LGAIHPELA
+660 LGALHPELA
-669 KALGLDR
+669 KALDLDHQ
-676 PVFLF
+676 VFVF
-681 ELVLGDVVEGRLPKF
+681 ELVLADVVEGRLPKF

-716 VASSA
+716 VASQD
-721 VLELIRDNAGEWL
+721 VLDVIRDNAGEWL

-769 DDEVNTTLQNI
+769 DDEVNTTLHTI

>member
-187 TRPVVPVVAAA
+187 TRPVVPAVAAA

-246 DAAVDI
+246 DAAVDV

>member
-68 SSGQETF
+68 SNGQETF

-128 EENDGLLELAADA
+128 EENDGLLELATDA
-141 PVGEDIRT
+141 PVGEDIRQ
-149 YLSLDDASIEIGLT
+149 YLNLDDASIEIGLT

-180 ALYDTPV
+180 ALYDVPV
-187 TRPVVPVVAAA
+187 TRPRVPAVSAV

-205 EVSAPA
+205 EVSASA

-273 GGIRVRMAE
+273 GGIHVRMAE

-376 ATQLLLDIVGGEA
+376 ATALVLEIVGGEA
-389 GPVVEAVSE
+389 GPIVEAVSE
-398 QHLPQVAPV
+398 ALLPKVAPV

-421 MDPAQVE
+421 MPTSQVE
-428 QLLNALELTTTKSG
+428 QLLNALELKTQDNG
-442 EGQWTVSVP
+442 AGQWTVEVP

-469 LYGYNNLPVRYPQ
+469 LYGYNRLPVRYPQ

-487 QGKPETRGDLPTLRR
+487 KARLEARGELPTLRR

-547 ASLWPGLVKA
+547 VSLWPGLVKA

-577 FVGQLGDLQQQP
+577 FVGQLGDLKQQP
-589 MIAGVITGSRL
+589 MIAGVVTGSRL
-600 PEGWANGRDG
+600 PEAWANGRDAA
-610 VDFFDVKADVEALLG
+610 DFFDVKADVEALLG
-625 YSGALSDFTFSAGK
+625 YSGALAEFTFSAGK

-649 AIERDGKLVGY
+649 RIERDGKEVGY

-669 KALGLDR
+669 KTLGLER
-676 PVFLF
+676 PVFVF
-681 ELVLGDVVEGRLPKF
+681 ELVLSEVVEGRLPAF

-709 ALIAGRD
+709 ALITGRD
-716 VASSA
+716 IASSA
-721 VLELIRDNAGEWL
+721 VLEVIRDNAGEWL

>member
-1 MKFSEQWLRG
+1 MKFSEKWLRG

-44 GIVVGEILATEQ
+44 GIIVGEVLSTEQ

-68 SSGQETF
+68 SNGSETF
-75 QVVCGAPNARP
+75 QVVCGAPNVRP
-86 GIKIPF
+86 GLKIPF

-113 ESFGMLCSAAELQIS
+113 ESNGMLCSAAELQIS

-141 PVGEDIRT
+141 PVGQDIRA
-149 YLSLDDASIEIGLT
+149 YLDLDDASIEVDLT

-170 SIAGLARDVS
+170 SLAGLAREVG
-180 ALYDTPV
+180 ALYAAPV
-187 TRPVVPVVAAA
+187 IRPTVPAIAPSI
-198 HDEVRPV
+198 DDVRPV
-205 EVSAPA
+205 EVLAPA

-219 VIRNVDLSK
+219 VIRNVDLSR

-234 VERLRRSDVRSI
+234 VERLRRADVRSI

-252 TNYVMLELGQPMH
+252 TNYVMIELGQPLH

-282 EGEKLVLLDGQEVAL
+282 EGEKLVLLDGQEVTL

-307 TRALAIAGVMGGEHS
+307 DRALAIAGVMGGEHS
-322 GVNTEKTRDLFL
+322 GVAATTKDIFL

-376 ATQLLLDIVGGEA
+376 ATGLLLDIVGGEA
-389 GPVVEAVSE
+389 GPVIETVSPE
-398 QHLPQVAPV
+398 HLPNIAPV

-421 MDPAQVE
+421 MDNAQVE
-428 QLLNALELTTTKSG
+428 QLLNALGLKTSG
-442 EGQWTVSVP
+442 EAGQWQVEVP

-469 LYGYNNLPVRYPQ
+469 LYGYNRLPVRYPQ

-487 QGKPETRGDLPTLRR
+487 QAKAEARGELPALRR

-564 QQDRVRLFESGLR
+564 QQDRVRLFESGQR
-577 FVGQLGDLQQQP
+577 FIGQLGDLKQQP
-589 MIAGVITGSRL
+589 MLAGVICGSRL
-600 PEGWANGRDG
+600 PEGWANGRDTI
-610 VDFFDVKADVEALLG
+610 DFFDVKADVEAVLG
-625 YSGALSDFTFSAGK
+625 FSGSLNDFTFVPGK

-649 AIERDGKLVGY
+649 RIERDGVEVGY
-660 LGAIHPELA
+660 LGALHPELV
-669 KALGLDR
+669 KTLGLDR
-676 PVFLF
+676 TVYVF
-681 ELVLGDVVEGRLPKF
+681 ELVLADVVEGRLPKF
-696 SELSKFPETRRDL
+696 HELSKFPEVRRDL

-716 VASSA
+716 VAASA
-721 VLELIRDNAGEWL
+721 VLDVIRENAGEWL

-769 DDEVNTTLQNI
+769 DDEVNATTQNI

>member
-11 WVNPQVSRDEL
+11 WVSPQVSRDEL

-36 TPAAGQFS
+36 TPAAGEFS
-44 GIVVGEILATEQ
+44 GVVVGEVLGTEQ

-68 SSGQETF
+68 SNGAETF
-75 QVVCGAPNARP
+75 QVVCGAPNVRP
-86 GIKIPF
+86 GLKIPF

-113 ESFGMLCSAAELQIS
+113 ESNGMLCSQAELQIG
-128 EENDGLLELAADA
+128 EGNDGLMELPADA
-141 PVGEDIRT
+141 PVGQDIRE
-149 YLSLDDASIEIGLT
+149 YLGLDDASIEVDLT

-170 SIAGLARDVS
+170 SLAGLAREVG
-180 ALYDTPV
+180 ALYAAPV
-187 TRPVVPVVAAA
+187 TRPVVASVPAV
-198 HDEVRPV
+198 HDEVRSV
-205 EVSAPA
+205 EVLAPA

-234 VERLRRSDVRSI
+234 VERLRRADVRSI

-252 TNYVMLELGQPMH
+252 TNYVMLELGQPLH

-282 EGEKLVLLDGQEVAL
+282 EGEKLVLLDGQEVTL
-297 RADTL
+297 RSDTL

-307 TRALAIAGVMGGEHS
+307 SRALAIAGVMGGEHS
-322 GVNTEKTRDLFL
+322 GVSATTRDVFL
-334 ESAFFEPISVAGK
+334 ESAFFDQIAVAGK

-366 SQLAREAMER
+366 WQLAREAMER
-376 ATQLLLDIVGGEA
+376 ATGLLLEITGGEA
-389 GPVVEAVSE
+389 GPIIETVSE
-398 QHLPQVAPV
+398 QHLPKIAPV
-407 TLRAERI
+407 TLRAQRI

-421 MDPAQVE
+421 MAPAEVE
-428 QLLNALELTTTKSG
+428 RLLSALGLNISADG
-442 EGQWTVSVP
+442 AGQWRVEVP

-469 LYGYNNLPVRYPQ
+469 LYGYNRLPVRYPQ

-487 QGKPETRGDLPTLRR
+487 QAKAEARSNLPELRR

-517 IDPKLFE
+517 IDPRQFE

-533 LLANPISSDMAAMR
+533 LLANPISNDMAAMR
-547 ASLWPGLVKA
+547 SSLWPGLVKS

-577 FVGQLGDLQQQP
+577 FVGQLEGLKQEP
-589 MIAGVITGSRL
+589 MLAGVVCGSRL
-600 PEGWANGRDG
+600 PEGWAQGRDV
-610 VDFFDVKADVEALLG
+610 VDFFDVKADVEAVLG
-625 YSGALSDFTFSAGK
+625 FAGALDAFTFVPGK

-649 AIERDGKLVGY
+649 RIEREGREVGY
-660 LGAIHPELA
+660 VGAIHPELS
-669 KALGLDR
+669 KTLGLDR
-676 PVFLF
+676 PVFVF
-681 ELVLGDVVEGRLPKF
+681 ELVLAEVAQGKMPKF
-696 SELSKFPETRRDL
+696 QELSRFPEVRRDL
-709 ALIAGRD
+709 ALLADRD
-716 VASSA
+716 VASSS
-721 VLELIRDNAGEWL
+721 VLDVIRENAGEWL

-745 KGIDPDRKSLAVGLT
+745 KGIDPHRKSLAVGLT

-769 DDEVNTTLQNI
+769 DDEVNTATQNI
-780 LTSLEQRL
+780 LTSLETRL
-788 NTTLRK
+788 NATLRK

>member
-68 SSGQETF
+68 SNGQETF

-99 PGDFKIKKAKLRGV
+99 SDDFKIKKAKLRGV

-141 PVGEDIRT
+141 PVGEDIRQ

-170 SIAGLARDVS
+170 SLAGLARDVS
-180 ALYDTPV
+180 ALYNVPV
-187 TRPVVPVVAAA
+187 TRPVVPAVPPA

-366 SQLAREAMER
+366 WQLAREAMER
-376 ATQLLLDIVGGEA
+376 ATALLLEIVGGEA
-389 GPVVEAVSE
+389 GPIIEAVSE
-398 QHLPQVAPV
+398 QHLPKVAPV

-421 MDPAQVE
+421 LEAAQVE
-428 QLLNALELTTTKSG
+428 QLLNALELTATANG
-442 EGQWTVSVP
+442 AGQWTVNVP

-487 QGKPETRGDLPTLRR
+487 QGKPETRGDLPNLRR

-577 FVGQLGDLQQQP
+577 FVGQLGNLEQQP
-589 MIAGVITGSRL
+589 MIAGVVTGSRL

-610 VDFFDVKADVEALLG
+610 IDFFDVKADVEALLG

-649 AIERDGKLVGY
+649 LIERDGKPVGH

-716 VASSA
+716 VASNA

-769 DDEVNTTLQNI
+769 DDEVNVTLQNI